1 MFEFFSKLNSIRV
14 SCLALEPPM
23 FGADLKV
30 VMTRENERKLVT
42 VTREIGNESK
52 VITGTRE
59 LVGEQMVLV
68 GTLLFLLLKEN
79 VNENFFAIYRQWFL
93 MVLLVFVIS
102 RGLVLKITTKK
113 RIYILE

>member
-1 MFEFFSKLNSIRV
+1 
-14 SCLALEPPM
+14 M

-59 LVGEQMVLV
+59 LVGEQLVLV
-68 GTLLFLLLKEN
+68 GTWLSLLLKEN

-93 MVLLVFVIS
+93 MVLLVFAIS
-102 RGLVLKITTKK
+102 TELLPKNNNGK
-113 RIYILE
+113 RTCIFE